1 MHVSSS
7 ALFLHKRS
15 RHIERNIPSHLF
27 PPPLPPLTPVLPLG
41 VALLVFVV
49 IFLFV
54 VFVFIFRHDVLGSTL
69 PTPRSTCVISIL
81 CSAFVALF
89 AVGLLRRFL
98 YQLLDIGGLPMHWLL
113 CRTRFTC
120 VTVLY
125 MAFSKT
131 LAYTLML
138 WFRLGLHKNNVLRKS
153 RCFTQKPCFTQ
164 TPCFIHK
171 PCSCWACT
179 IAVCRLQYSSF
190 MFFPY
195 WPAEHAEGG

>member
-1 MHVSSS
+1 MYFHQCIISIYKHNTYTCMFHRVLYFFT
-7 ALFLHKRS
+7 A
-15 RHIERNIPSHLF
+15 EPSHRTEHSKPPL

-54 VFVFIFRHDVLGSTL
+54 VFVFIFRHNVLGSTL

-138 WFRLGLHKNNVLRKS
+138 WFRLKPWFTHKQ
-153 RCFTQKPCFTQ
+153 CF
-164 TPCFIHK
+164 
-171 PCSCWACT
+171 A
-179 IAVCRLQYSSF
+179 
-190 MFFPY
+190 
-195 WPAEHAEGG
+195 